1 MTIKPECALIR
12 GTIIVATP
20 GPAGDRII
28 LSKGDHRNGQGGT
41 NTVKNLEVV

>member
-1 MTIKPECALIR
+1 MTIKPEGALIR
-12 GTIIVATP
+12 GLKIAATP
-20 GPAGDRII
+20 GPATDRII